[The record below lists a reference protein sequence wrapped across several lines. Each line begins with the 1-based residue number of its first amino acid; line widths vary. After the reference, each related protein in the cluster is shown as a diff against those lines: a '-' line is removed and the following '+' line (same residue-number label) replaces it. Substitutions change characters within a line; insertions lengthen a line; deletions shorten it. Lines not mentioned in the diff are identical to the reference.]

1 MDALPTSSLF
11 APSDG
16 QKNEE
21 VTKCDLCAK
30 TRYRFQPYAFSGV
43 HVFSATPLK
52 KRVQGLET
60 SEDLGVGFGQQIV
73 LRLKS

>member
-16 QKNEE
+16 QKNDE
-21 VTKCDLCAK
+21 VTKCDLCAN
-30 TRYRFQPYAFSGV
+30 THYRFQAYAFSGV

-52 KRVQGLET
+52 KRAQGVET
-60 SEDLGVGFGQQIV
+60 SEALGVGFGQQIV